1 MESLL
6 IKNEARM
13 DVYEEIEM
21 ERIRQDKIWGGPAHD
36 DLHGIR
42 DWVAYIVNYLG
53 QAVNRDAE
61 WGRDLDRVRECLIKV
76 AALCVAAIESA
87 DRKTKN

>member
-13 DVYEEIEM
+13 DVYEEVEM
-21 ERIRQDKIWGGPAHD
+21 ERVRQDKIWGGSTHD
-36 DLHGIR
+36 DSHGVR

-61 WGRDLDRVRECLIKV
+61 WGRDLNRVRECLIKV
-76 AALCVAAIESA
+76 AALCTAAIESI
-87 DRKTKN
+87 DRKEQR